1 MRLRY
6 PSDKD
11 YRAIYAAAHRYA
23 KQSLCYTSNASGWH
37 DGLIRKYR
45 RIVIGR
51 FGQEWLR
58 VVFLHNGIDGQED
71 PSDHTQPDHW
81 DFQTLLGTLD
91 VKTNGKNGI
100 RYQVNH
106 ALKHKPI
113 TYYVF
118 LEITSPTPIISSR
131 TEVHALGVMKTP
143 DYWEKAYVIPHG
155 ECFPGKTLCQRFASG
170 SGVLALNRHTPLPD
184 GIASLQMVS
193 LDHFLWLHQQ
203 AAHIQAQQ
211 EEITALKAQMQQYY
225 EGQPILWESCYAYA
239 KPSGI
244 E

>member
-71 PSDHTQPDHW
+71 PSDHTQPDYW

-91 VKTNGKNGI
+91 VKTNAKNGI

-106 ALKHKPI
+106 ALKLKPI
-113 TYYVF
+113 HYYVF
-118 LEITSPTPIISSR
+118 LELSDVAALVSSKTR
-131 TEVHALGVMKTP
+131 IRSLGVMKKT
-143 DYWEKAYVIPHG
+143 DYWKKAIGIPYAAY
-155 ECFPGKTLCQRFASG
+155 FPGRTLRQRFASG

-184 GIASLQMVS
+184 GIAPLQMVS
-193 LDHFLWLHQQ
+193 LDHFLWLHQEQ
-203 AAHIQAQQ
+203 ALLQAKDNA
-211 EEITALKAQMQQYY
+211 ILAL
-225 EGQPILWESCYAYA
+225 EGKKHMIIAAVS
-239 KPSGI
+239 
-244 E
+244 